1 MRKERRLSKW
11 EDKAWK
17 SSMRILLAGLA
28 GLGAEVN
35 AVPTGIIAGQD
46 TALNAYAALVM
57 QSGALVPV
65 AGLPALSVIN
75 AVAMNSTG
83 LSLIGGKDTNLG
95 AGYAAIISPTGTLTP
110 LPLVLTG
117 LNPMINSVAIN
128 SDTGLIG
135 GQASGNG
142 PGFAAFVLPD
152 GTISPAAGFADV
164 TANTNLIFSTAINC
178 SSVGLIGGEG
188 LSPDYTLYA
197 AYVTLDGTLTPLSL
211 PPSYS
216 GLGGINSVAIN
227 AQGIGIIGGNS
238 GDSGAVAEIV
248 TPSGGVLA
256 VFTTSNP
263 NDSFNSVAINN
274 AGLGLI
280 GGDVGLQYYAA
291 YATQQGVLTPVA
303 TPAINGSI
311 NSVALN
317 SSGAGIIGGST
328 TIGPTP
334 YAALVQPNGSL
345 TSLNLGVFTGTIN
358 SVAISESGIGLIGGT
373 NQTLSEAYAALVA
386 PNGTVTPLDVIGEA
400 VINGVDLS
408 GKLSCSSSSCIFEEM
423 TPKSIGPY
431 LSVAYT
437 QLAASYALDT
447 RFTQKNCSCTQMS
460 DTPATPKARSKSKSN
475 CKNCNNET
483 ASAPAKQNSIW
494 FAPFGNYNHVRE
506 QGKIPRYNNQIG
518 GALVGYD
525 YQGSNYLAG
534 ASLGYAF
541 NYVGYR
547 KGIGHGKIN
556 NEMASIYGSY
566 NKEHFRLNGALW
578 GGYYQFRNI
587 RHANACSIAIT
598 SKAKTHGWT
607 LSPELQIASP
617 WAINQK
623 KCYVAEPFV
632 KFDWFNEWQHRFT
645 ETGKAG
651 FNLRVPSFYY
661 SFLQSEAGVRFYETF
676 TYGWGNFCLEEK
688 ISYVNQAPFHVHSVK
703 TSFVGATSSFPIE
716 IASSKIENL
725 GAVQLMG
732 SFTPRDSA
740 YPLRRYFAAGDG
752 KQDLPVVFC

>member
-1 MRKERRLSKW
+1 
-11 EDKAWK
+11 
-17 SSMRILLAGLA
+17 
-28 GLGAEVN
+28 
-35 AVPTGIIAGQD
+35 
-46 TALNAYAALVM
+46 
-57 QSGALVPV
+57 
-65 AGLPALSVIN
+65 
-75 AVAMNSTG
+75 
-83 LSLIGGKDTNLG
+83 
-95 AGYAAIISPTGTLTP
+95 
-110 LPLVLTG
+110 
-117 LNPMINSVAIN
+117 MINSVAIN
-128 SDTGLIG
+128 SSTGLIG
-135 GQASGNG
+135 GQGSGSYTG

-164 TANTNLIFSTAINC
+164 ATDTQSILSVAINC
-178 SSVGLIGGEG
+178 SNVGLIGGEG
-188 LSPDYTLYA
+188 IGEFGGPYA
-197 AYVTLDGTLTPLSL
+197 AYVATNGNVTPLTIAPAYNFEGAILSL
-211 PPSYS
+211 
-216 GLGGINSVAIN
+216 AIN
-227 AQGIGIIGGNS
+227 AQGIGLLGGFANDIGGFAQLVNPSGETLAIFAPAGSS
-238 GDSGAVAEIV
+238 GDAIK
-248 TPSGGVLA
+248 
-256 VFTTSNP
+256 
-263 NDSFNSVAINN
+263 SVALNN

-280 GGDVGLQYYAA
+280 GGDVNSAFYAA
-291 YATQQGVLTPVA
+291 YVTQQGDSTTLGTPA
-303 TPAINGSI
+303 TPGAISA
-311 NSVALN
+311 VELN
-317 SSGAGIIGGST
+317 SSGAGIIGGSFFA
-328 TIGPTP
+328 GPTP
-334 YAALVQPNGSL
+334 YAALVQPDGSL
-345 TSLNLGVFTGTIN
+345 TPLNLGVFDGTIK
-358 SVAISESGIGLIGGT
+358 SVAISESGIGLIGGS
-373 NQTLSEAYAALVA
+373 NQTMTDAYAALVA
-386 PNGTVTPLDVIGEA
+386 PNGTVTPLDVSAVG
-400 VINGVDLS
+400 VINGVDVS
-408 GKLSCSSSSCIFEEM
+408 GKLGCNICEAI

-447 RFTQKNCSCTQMS
+447 RFTQKNCSCSQTS
-460 DTPATPKARSKSKSN
+460 DTPEMPQTKTKDKSK

-494 FAPFGNYNHVRE
+494 FAPFGNYNYVRE

-525 YQGSNYLAG
+525 HQGSNYLAG

-541 NYVGYR
+541 NYLGYR

-556 NEMASIYGSY
+556 NEMASVYGSY
-566 NKEHFRLNGALW
+566 KSEHFRLNGALW

-587 RHANACSIAIT
+587 RHANVCSISIT

-617 WAINQK
+617 WSINQK

-632 KFDWFNEWQHRFT
+632 KFNWFNEWQHRFT

-716 IASSKIENL
+716 IASNKIENL

-740 YPLRRYFAAGDG
+740 YPYGGISLQAMANRTYQSYFASFFIGME
-752 KQDLPVVFC
+752 F